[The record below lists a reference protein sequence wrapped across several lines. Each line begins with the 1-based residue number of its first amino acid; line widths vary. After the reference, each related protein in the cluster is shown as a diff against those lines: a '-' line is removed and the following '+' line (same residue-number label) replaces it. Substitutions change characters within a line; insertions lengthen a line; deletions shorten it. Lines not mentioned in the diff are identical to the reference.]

1 MHWQSPNFYAYF
13 PSAFSF
19 PSLLGDLMSSALSV
33 NGFLWVSS
41 PAATELETVSTIL
54 TFGLTCLR
62 YHAKGASNAVPCNRW
77 ALRLRAQW
85 QK

>member
-1 MHWQSPNFYAYF
+1 MKAHRIHSPCALKRLFLFAGVMHWQSPNFYAYF

-41 PAATELETVSTIL
+41 PAATELETVNTL
-54 TFGLTCLR
+54 RTFPKFGLTCLR
-62 YHAKGASNAVPCNRW
+62 
-77 ALRLRAQW
+77 
-85 QK
+85 

>member
-41 PAATELETVSTIL
+41 PAATELETVSTIRTIL
-54 TFGLTCLR
+54 TFVLACLR
-62 YHAKGASNAVPCNRW
+62 
-77 ALRLRAQW
+77 
-85 QK
+85 